1 MPLFLSQRRKSMG
14 RKSRYMSYVE
24 GLKKINEN
32 PRKHSTP
39 QSILEKLKSVKDQD
53 AVITVPAG
61 DENE

>member
-1 MPLFLSQRRKSMG
+1 MG

-32 PRKHSTP
+32 PEKHSTP